1 MIKLFNR
8 VFQLKRSG
16 PERGDCTAPYD
27 VIFDVNNTHPTVKE
41 FLDYVISRKWEWGRI
56 NIAPNATY
64 DNVWA
69 LITYKKPVDSL
80 SYHWGEWGK
89 NYNEFLSKYGN
100 RKIKSATSDG
110 GWSLMDYVLV
120 LEDTVKYVEFGNV
133 DIPTDFEKTIKE
145 VRHYIERMIADK
157 ELTTEEYNSI
167 MTTLDG
173 AEARYYERRNNI

>member
-1 MIKLFNR
+1 MIKLFKR
-8 VFQLKRSG
+8 LFQLKRSSS
-16 PERGDCTAPYD
+16 ERGDCTAAYD

-41 FLDYVISRKWEWGRI
+41 FLDYVISQKREWGRI
-56 NIAPNATY
+56 NIAPNAAY
-64 DNVWA
+64 NNVWA

-120 LEDTVKYVEFGNV
+120 LEDTVKYIEFGTV
-133 DIPTDFEKTIKE
+133 DIPTDFEKAIKE
-145 VRHYIERMIADK
+145 ARLCIECMISDK
-157 ELTTEEYNSI
+157 MLTTEEYNSI

-173 AEARYYERRNNI
+173 AEARYYEHRNNI